1 VAFGWVL
8 VRIYVSR
15 YAALWASP
23 SPEPYRRAL
32 LGDDLFMIGLP
43 MLLVAFLT
51 VLVSPSLFPDE
62 RDFRILG
69 PLPVRRHTVFGAKL
83 TALAIFVGGFIAV
96 VHAALF
102 PLFLLTSRNPWG
114 EHAFASRL
122 VAWMIASLAGS
133 ACAMLAITA
142 IAGLVVLACTGGRL
156 HAVSSAARSALL
168 GVLVLGVPMVLRL
181 PMRGGAFADG
191 AWWLWVAPPAWFVGF
206 ERLLMGSGSPLVASL
221 ATIAI
226 ATTVAAAAI
235 VAGAYA
241 LLFRHFERLA
251 LRPPERSRDWRGP
264 SRRPG
269 SASESPAYLAVRDF
283 TLVTLRRSALHQG
296 VLIGVSACGVGIAM
310 GGGTWAPFAVMLACG
325 AAVRAA
331 LALPVEHRAN
341 WIFRMTED
349 RRTRADELRAVDRLT
364 TLWVVGLPM
373 TASLV
378 VFWPRFGIWSLAG
391 VAVTG
396 LVGLA
401 FVHVVLLDWRR
412 IPFTCSYLPGKRF
425 VAQSLSVAIGALA
438 VLMAVGTG
446 LVVMAT
452 NRVQSALAIVLMVAV
467 TAYVLRRQR
476 LSAWSKTPLMFE
488 DELPDRPMPL
498 RLWQ

>member
-1 VAFGWVL
+1 MIGRSIVARPGWRLTVHFFRALFDFGILTDAGVDSLKHMFLGAVGGFVAFGWVL
-8 VRIYVSR
+8 LRIYVSR

-206 ERLLMGSGSPLVASL
+206 ERLLMGSGSPSL
-221 ATIAI
+221 
-226 ATTVAAAAI
+226 
-235 VAGAYA
+235 
-241 LLFRHFERLA
+241 RHWRRL
-251 LRPPERSRDWRGP
+251 P
-264 SRRPG
+264 SRRRLPPPRSWRARTHSSSG
-269 SASESPAYLAVRDF
+269 TSSAWRCARPSGH
-283 TLVTLRRSALHQG
+283 VT
-296 VLIGVSACGVGIAM
+296 
-310 GGGTWAPFAVMLACG
+310 G
-325 AAVRAA
+325 AARRGVQARRPRAR
-331 LALPVEHRAN
+331 PI
-341 WIFRMTED
+341 W
-349 RRTRADELRAVDRLT
+349 
-364 TLWVVGLPM
+364 
-373 TASLV
+373 
-378 VFWPRFGIWSLAG
+378 RF
-391 VAVTG
+391 
-396 LVGLA
+396 
-401 FVHVVLLDWRR
+401 
-412 IPFTCSYLPGKRF
+412 
-425 VAQSLSVAIGALA
+425 AIS
-438 VLMAVGTG
+438 
-446 LVVMAT
+446 
-452 NRVQSALAIVLMVAV
+452 R
-467 TAYVLRRQR
+467 
-476 LSAWSKTPLMFE
+476 W
-488 DELPDRPMPL
+488 
-498 RLWQ
+498 